1 MSDSNGSQS
10 MAEVKSVIIS
20 SQVGEQSG
28 SIQVLQDDQRVEISF
43 TLEQNSEVQS
53 YKNKWLYVADV
64 TLIFKLL
71 MYKPYAGLHA

>member
-64 TLIFKLL
+64 TLI
-71 MYKPYAGLHA
+71 

>member
-28 SIQVLQDDQRVEISF
+28 SVQALQDDQRVEISF
-43 TLEQNSEVQS
+43 TLEQNFKVQS
-53 YKNKWLYVADV
+53 CKTNGY
-64 TLIFKLL
+64 T
-71 MYKPYAGLHA
+71 

>member
-28 SIQVLQDDQRVEISF
+28 SIQALQDDQRVEISF

-53 YKNKWLYVADV
+53 YKNQWLYIADV
-64 TLIFKLL
+64 TLIFN
-71 MYKPYAGLHA
+71 

>member
-53 YKNKWLYVADV
+53 YKNQWLYIADV
-64 TLIFKLL
+64 TLIFN
-71 MYKPYAGLHA
+71 

>member
-28 SIQVLQDDQRVEISF
+28 SIQALQDDQRVEISF